1 MQVSQIYISDS
12 KADLPEYL
20 ATCVAQVKKLYP
32 EFEYHLYNQ
41 ETLRQF
47 IADHFDASVVS
58 AFDTLKPYAYKAD
71 LGKYCLLYALGGW
84 YFDIS
89 VKLVNTVSVPDD
101 INLLAF
107 RDIQQNSKTSWA
119 CGVAIMY
126 AKPNN
131 PVFQTAID
139 LVLANCQNHYYGIN
153 PLCTTGPVLFGQALA
168 IQGANT
174 AHIFG
179 DLFLTPENTE
189 SPAAFFA
196 PDGTIVG
203 LLKPTGHGG
212 DMGSLGAQGTNNYG
226 QMWGA
231 KDIFNESENIK

>member
-20 ATCVAQVKKLYP
+20 ATCVAQVKKLYS

-47 IADHFDASVVS
+47 IADHFDVTVVS

-89 VKLVNTVSVPDD
+89 AKLVNTVSVPDD
-101 INLLAF
+101 IDLLAF

-153 PLCTTGPVLFGQALA
+153 P
-168 IQGANT
+168 
-174 AHIFG
+174 
-179 DLFLTPENTE
+179 
-189 SPAAFFA
+189 
-196 PDGTIVG
+196 
-203 LLKPTGHGG
+203 
-212 DMGSLGAQGTNNYG
+212 
-226 QMWGA
+226 
-231 KDIFNESENIK
+231 